1 MILILE
7 ELKNLSL
14 KNLLKLIEKNALKN
28 LSIGSK
34 ISENKFI

>member
-7 ELKNLSL
+7 EL
-14 KNLLKLIEKNALKN
+14 EKFIFKKFIKINWKKAVKN